1 MSHFFHSQ
9 NVLDFSF
16 LTSTIVDQ
24 VCKPWENFWNIRQV
38 NFENSTPSK
47 KKKIPTLIGCILIYM
62 AQQPIWTV
70 IHAYDNSE

>member
-47 KKKIPTLIGCILIYM
+47 KKKNTYSNWMYFNLYGPTAYVDCDPCI
-62 AQQPIWTV
+62 
-70 IHAYDNSE
+70 